1 MTLAGYVLLGV
12 VDIVVITGLSV
23 LIGATAPRWPD
34 TRLDHDTFLSKPR
47 GWETPTFY
55 RRIGATGLS
64 ARLPELGALFGGR
77 SKREVPGRDLASL
90 EQYLVDVRRAIWV
103 HSLSM
108 LTWLPLLAFNP
119 WWLSLAGA
127 VIAIGINI
135 PFLVILRGNNVR
147 LSRMV
152 KALRAREQESGR

>member
-1 MTLAGYVLLGV
+1 
-12 VDIVVITGLSV
+12 
-23 LIGATAPRWPD
+23 
-34 TRLDHDTFLSKPR
+34 
-47 GWETPTFY
+47 
-55 RRIGATGLS
+55 
-64 ARLPELGALFGGR
+64 
-77 SKREVPGRDLASL
+77 
-90 EQYLVDVRRAIWV
+90 
-103 HSLSM
+103 M

-127 VIAIGINI
+127 VIAFGINI

>member
-1 MTLAGYVLLGV
+1 
-12 VDIVVITGLSV
+12 
-23 LIGATAPRWPD
+23 
-34 TRLDHDTFLSKPR
+34 
-47 GWETPTFY
+47 
-55 RRIGATGLS
+55 
-64 ARLPELGALFGGR
+64 
-77 SKREVPGRDLASL
+77 
-90 EQYLVDVRRAIWV
+90 V

>member
-1 MTLAGYVLLGV
+1 
-12 VDIVVITGLSV
+12 
-23 LIGATAPRWPD
+23 
-34 TRLDHDTFLSKPR
+34 
-47 GWETPTFY
+47 
-55 RRIGATGLS
+55 
-64 ARLPELGALFGGR
+64 
-77 SKREVPGRDLASL
+77 
-90 EQYLVDVRRAIWV
+90 
-103 HSLSM
+103 M

>member
-1 MTLAGYVLLGV
+1 LA
-12 VDIVVITGLSV
+12 
-23 LIGATAPRWPD
+23 
-34 TRLDHDTFLSKPR
+34 
-47 GWETPTFY
+47 
-55 RRIGATGLS
+55 

-127 VIAIGINI
+127 VIAVGINI
-135 PFLVILRGNNVR
+135 PFLIILRGNNVR